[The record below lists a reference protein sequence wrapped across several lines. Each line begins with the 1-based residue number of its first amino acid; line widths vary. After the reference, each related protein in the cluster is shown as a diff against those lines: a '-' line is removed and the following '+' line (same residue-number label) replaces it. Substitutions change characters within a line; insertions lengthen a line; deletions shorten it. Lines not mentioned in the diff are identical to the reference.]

1 MRASA
6 PSQPAAVVADVGWVN
21 GLAAIRSLGRNGV
34 RALAVDHRPWAL
46 GFRSR
51 YATPVAAPDPVAHED
66 GFVAALARLGER
78 LDGPVPAF
86 ATHDEHINVL
96 ARRSADIGAVFRPCT
111 PEWDVL
117 EAIQRKRHQLDV
129 AVETGVPVPAT
140 RHPRS
145 AAEARAAAGEI
156 GYPVLVKPSDPVG
169 FKRLHGRQAFRCESG
184 AEVET
189 AYAQAEPFEPMVQE
203 YIPGGDEEL
212 YTLGSY
218 LTADGEALGIFTGR
232 KLRQTRQH
240 MGVCRVAE
248 AVWVPEVA
256 EHGLAL
262 LRALRFRGISQ
273 VEFKRDPRT
282 GEHKLIEVNP
292 RLWQWHGLA
301 TACGVDLTHIA
312 YLDLL
317 GRPPAPARMT
327 NEGRRWA
334 ITFMTGARHA
344 IQKPPYTDALLARD
358 DPKPALVQLGRVARG
373 GVRAARGRAAAS
385 MAVARLTRQ
394 AERHG

>member
-1 MRASA
+1 MPASA
-6 PSQPAAVVADVGWVN
+6 PEGPAAVVADVGWVN

-51 YATPVAAPDPVAHED
+51 YATPVAAPDPVADEE
-66 GFVAALARLGER
+66 GFVAALARLGET

-86 ATHDEHINVL
+86 ATHDEHVNVL

-111 PEWDVL
+111 PGWDVL

-129 AVETGVPVPAT
+129 AAAAGVPVPAT

-145 AAEARAAAGEI
+145 AAEARGAAEEV

-218 LTADGEALGIFTGR
+218 LTAGGEALGIFTGR
-232 KLRQTRQH
+232 KLRQTRRH

-262 LRALRFRGISQ
+262 LRALGFRGISQ
-273 VEFKRDPRT
+273 VEFKHDPRT

-358 DPKPALVQLGRVARG
+358 DPMPALVQLGRVARG

-385 MAVARLTRQ
+385 MAIAGLTRRV
-394 AERHG
+394 ERHG